1 MGEKPQKPPAHLSPA
16 ARKFF
21 RGVVEDYCLDEH
33 HIKLLVLACEALDR
47 GEQARKTLADS
58 GVTFIDR
65 FGCPRAHPCVA
76 IERDSRLAYAR
87 LLRELCLDDDDGSP
101 QETARPPALRDNRG

>member
-1 MGEKPQKPPAHLSPA
+1 MAEKAKKPPAHLSLA
-16 ARKFF
+16 GKKWF
-21 RGVVEDYCLDEH
+21 RSVIENFDLDEH
-33 HIKLLVLACEALDR
+33 HVKLLVLACEALDR
-47 GEQARKTLADS
+47 GEQARVTLAAD

-87 LLRELCLDDDDGSP
+87 LLRELALDFGDGEDVS
-101 QETARPPALRDNRG
+101 RPPALADNTGY

>member
-1 MGEKPQKPPAHLSPA
+1 MAEKAQKPPAHLSPA

-21 RGVVEDYCLDEH
+21 RGVVEDYSLSEH

-47 GEQARKTLADS
+47 GEQARITIADQ
-58 GVTFIDR
+58 GVVFTDR

-76 IERDSRLAYAR
+76 IERDSRTAYAR
-87 LLRELCLDDDDGSP
+87 LLRELALDFGEDDDV
-101 QETARPPALRDNRG
+101 ARPPALADNRGY

>member
-1 MGEKPQKPPAHLSPA
+1 MAEKAKRPPAHLSPA
-16 ARKFF
+16 ARKWF
-21 RGVVEDYCLDEH
+21 RSVIEDFDLEDH
-33 HIKLLVLACEALDR
+33 DMNLLVLACEALDR
-47 GEQARKTLADS
+47 GEQARKTLLEH

-87 LLRELCLDDDDGSP
+87 LLRELSLSEDGDKEAP
-101 QETARPPALRDNRG
+101 RPPTLASNRGY